1 MGMFKAMPAVRHTH
15 AGDTIMELPSMHSLR
30 QRELELTNSRVDS
43 PSANESTFKIRV
55 ANDNRRRKDA
65 SALIHERYGWRG
77 YKTEELREDAHRMTI
92 IAYEG
97 DSKVGT
103 LSIGMDGPDGLLSD
117 ALYKSEIDDIRATGR
132 KVCEV
137 IKFAV
142 DTEAYSVNTLAALF
156 HTVFIFAYRIRGFDD
171 VVVEVNPRHARF
183 YQRGLG
189 FRQIGEQRMNQRVM
203 APAVLLHCEFAHVAA
218 KLEAVSAMPMPRQ
231 NDKTLYPYCLTP
243 QEEEYIRNRLM
254 RLHP

>member
-1 MGMFKAMPAVRHTH
+1 MGMFRTMRAERPAH

-30 QRELELTNSRVDS
+30 HRELELTSLRVDA
-43 PSANESTFKIRV
+43 PCANESPFKIRV
-55 ANDNRRRKDA
+55 ANDSHRRSDA
-65 SALIHERYGWRG
+65 SALIRERYGWRG
-77 YKTEELREDAHRMTI
+77 YKTEELREDANRMTI
-92 IAYEG
+92 VAYDG
-97 DSKVGT
+97 SAKVGT
-103 LSIGMDGPDGLLSD
+103 LSIGMDGNDGLLSD
-117 ALYKSEIDDIRATGR
+117 ALYKAEIDGIRATGR

-156 HTVFIFAYRIRGFDD
+156 HTAFIFAYRIRGFDD

-189 FRQIGEQRMNQRVM
+189 FRQIGEQRMNERVM
-203 APAVLLHCEFAHVAA
+203 APAVLLHCEFARIAA
-218 KLEAVSAMPMPRQ
+218 KLEAVSALPMPRK
-231 NDKTLYPYCLTP
+231 DDRTLFPYCLTP
-243 QEEEYIRNRLM
+243 LEEEYIRKRLV